1 MLEIILFGIIA
12 ISAITYF
19 ALELNKAEREIA
31 EWQQAYTDLA
41 IEMEFKNL
49 GVSK

>member
-1 MLEIILFGIIA
+1 MLEIILFGTVA
-12 ISAITYF
+12 IGAITYF
-19 ALELNKAEREIA
+19 ATALFKAEQEIA
-31 EWQQAYTDLA
+31 EWKEAYTDLA

>member
-1 MLEIILFGIIA
+1 MLEIILFATICIG
-12 ISAITYF
+12 AITYF
-19 ALELNKAEREIA
+19 ATELFKAERELA
-31 EWQQAYTDLA
+31 EWKEAYTDLA

>member
-1 MLEIILFGIIA
+1 MLEIILFGTVA
-12 ISAITYF
+12 IGAITYF
-19 ALELNKAEREIA
+19 ATELFKAEREIA